1 MDKSICEK
9 RIRIVVGH
17 ASVPICLQVNSAAH
31 TKAAIS
37 DLAPKAWA
45 GYSGAAF
52 PAQMMRHASAFA
64 APTSCIGDAAM
75 PYSVAEAAKAIGKRK
90 ATVLRAIVSGKISA
104 TRDEAGA
111 FQVEPAEIHRVFPPA
126 APHDAPHDAVNA
138 ASRINDASGEL
149 RELRSRLEAIEDGIR
164 VRDETIADLRHRLD
178 DESAERRR
186 LTAVLADQ
194 RAAAPP
200 SAPKPPR
207 TAWRRVLQVLGHT
220 R

>member
-1 MDKSICEK
+1 MSMSPRICSRPSIPLAGRGTPPFAHSRPSVGCPRQSAERGPLGCHHLLQTAVGAMAELVELRAEK
-9 RIRIVVGH
+9 DGVSP
-17 ASVPICLQVNSAAH
+17 SVPICLQVNSAAH
-31 TKAAIS
+31 TKAANS

-75 PYSVAEAAKAIGKRK
+75 PYSVAEAAKAIGKRR

-126 APHDAPHDAVNA
+126 APHDAVNGA
-138 ASRINDASGEL
+138 TRVDDASGEL
-149 RELRSRLEAIEDGIR
+149 RALRGRLEAAEGGIR
-164 VRDETIADLRHRLD
+164 LRN
-178 DESAERRR
+178 
-186 LTAVLADQ
+186 
-194 RAAAPP
+194 
-200 SAPKPPR
+200 
-207 TAWRRVLQVLGHT
+207 
-220 R
+220 

>member
-75 PYSVAEAAKAIGKRK
+75 PYSVAEAAK
-90 ATVLRAIVSGKISA
+90 LSA
-104 TRDEAGA
+104 R
-111 FQVEPAEIHRVFPPA
+111 
-126 APHDAPHDAVNA
+126 
-138 ASRINDASGEL
+138 
-149 RELRSRLEAIEDGIR
+149 
-164 VRDETIADLRHRLD
+164 
-178 DESAERRR
+178 ERRLCSVQSSQER
-186 LTAVLADQ
+186 SAR
-194 RAAAPP
+194 RAMKRA
-200 SAPKPPR
+200 
-207 TAWRRVLQVLGHT
+207 LC
-220 R
+220 